1 VKTSTLAFVKLL
13 FFEIENRK
21 HTGHNATVEQ
31 SRLSLVDEHG
41 SCQGNGDKINDTA
54 TSKKENSKR
63 NEYIKVN
70 VYCNALI
77 NKQRQ
82 QKERSNLR

>member
-1 VKTSTLAFVKLL
+1 MSQHNFRHLHTCENINICIREIV

-21 HTGHNATVEQ
+21 HTGHNTTVEQ

-54 TSKKENSKR
+54 TSKKENS
-63 NEYIKVN
+63 
-70 VYCNALI
+70 
-77 NKQRQ
+77 
-82 QKERSNLR
+82 